1 MLTAVVVSVAKVAS
15 IVSTL
20 AAPRVLFDALG
31 GAGVQ
36 SLSGLAG
43 LAGSGIVA
51 VLVPVLFA
59 AALLTK
65 AQRMATTPDKR
76 PLTSK

>member
-15 IVSTL
+15 VVSTL

-36 SLSGLAG
+36 SLAG
-43 LAGSGIVA
+43 LAGMAGSGLAA
-51 VLVPVLFA
+51 VIMPVLFA

-65 AQRMATTPDKR
+65 AQRMAATPEKR
-76 PLTSK
+76 PFT